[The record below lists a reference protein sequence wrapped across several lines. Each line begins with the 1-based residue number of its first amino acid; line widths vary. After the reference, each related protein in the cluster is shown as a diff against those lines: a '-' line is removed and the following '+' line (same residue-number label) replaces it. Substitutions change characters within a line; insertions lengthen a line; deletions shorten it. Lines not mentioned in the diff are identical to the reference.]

1 VGRSAFI
8 SRREGR
14 YLFRAR
20 WPACLAKNSTSAFR
34 ISLRTADYKVAAARA
49 ARIGSWML
57 NVKAADDPEVALQ
70 ALWPRLQALAVEPAR
85 DEADHVERSA
95 FQLMAFE
102 AQYRVRTLGLKP
114 NAVVPGWDEHF
125 VALVRENSR
134 AANAH
139 AAATTVE
146 GRLER
151 RRQELAAQAAVL
163 AVLPP
168 APVAASSPSTFAS
181 PAIGAP
187 VASGD
192 KRSRLS
198 EVLARFLKLREG
210 EDGDRSAANDIAPIV
225 QFAVDLWQDPCLQEV
240 GPDQIVQLKQA
251 MPEIPT
257 TEGLPADKR
266 SLFQRWSIAK
276 ECNYVLVN
284 CEGKNIKLTRVSEST
299 LRKRY
304 RTGLNTFWKFLI
316 DNGYVSGPAPDFS
329 SSSKKNPPAVERDAF
344 QEDELLAFLSRPLFT
359 GCESISRTWKVGRFF
374 CQTFFYWTVLIQLL
388 CGMRPGEI
396 SQLRCVDVALLYD
409 KWHFRFAK
417 RSLLAEGDGDDD
429 GAEDDTAPGGNDAKT
444 RNAFRWIP
452 VYPLLIELGLL
463 RQRDAIVDDYLER
476 KFSEA
481 GGNDK
486 LTTAEISKL
495 TVEARQQWLFP
506 DWKVYVLPTGEIRW
520 SQAASKVWQ
529 YVKSKF
535 QMTRQG
541 LALYSA
547 RHTFKG
553 FIDDVKGLSDRS
565 RRIVMGHAPA
575 VDTPGGY
582 GPKSITEEQ
591 ADVILQLSNRTID
604 RMSAILLDAKR
615 RADSGELKFVD
626 SWRNDERTSDVKLQD
641 ALEERAKQ
649 YR

>member
-1 VGRSAFI
+1 MGRSAFI

-57 NVKAADDPEVALQ
+57 NVKAADDPEAALR
-70 ALWPRLQALAVEPAR
+70 ALWPRLQTLAVEPAR
-85 DEADHVERSA
+85 DEAGHVERSA
-95 FQLMAFE
+95 FQLVAFE
-102 AQYRVRTLGLKP
+102 AQYRVRRLGLKP
-114 NAVVPGWDEHF
+114 NNVVPGWDEHF
-125 VALVRENSR
+125 VGLVRENSK
-134 AANAH
+134 AANIRAK
-139 AAATTVE
+139 AATVE
-146 GRLER
+146 GQLER
-151 RRQELAAQAAVL
+151 RRRELFHQGADPAATARVAISQPALGSPL
-163 AVLPP
+163 ASLPE
-168 APVAASSPSTFAS
+168 TK
-181 PAIGAP
+181 
-187 VASGD
+187 GD
-192 KRSRLS
+192 KRSPLS
-198 EVLARFLKLREG
+198 AVLAAFLKWREG
-210 EDGDRSAANDIAPIV
+210 EDGDRSAGNDIAPVV
-225 QFAVDLWQDPCLQEV
+225 QFAIDLWGDPCLQDV

-257 TEGLPADKR
+257 PEGIPANKR

-276 ECNYVLVN
+276 ATNYSIVDAD
-284 CEGKNIKLTRVSEST
+284 GKTTKLTRVSAST

-316 DNGYVSGPAPDFS
+316 DNGYVPGPAPDFS

-344 QEDELLAFLSRPLFT
+344 HEGELLEFLSRPLFT
-359 GCESISRTWKVGRFF
+359 GCASISRTWVAGRFF
-374 CQTFFYWTVLIQLL
+374 CQTFFYWAVLIQLL

-396 SQLRCVDVALLYD
+396 SQLRCVDIASLYD

-417 RSLLAEGDGDDD
+417 RSLLAEGEEDGD
-429 GAEDDTAPGGNDAKT
+429 GSEDAADTAPGGNDAKT

-452 VYPLLIELGLL
+452 VHPLLTELGLL
-463 RQRDAIVDDYLER
+463 RQRDAIVEHYLAR

-481 GGNDK
+481 GGKDK
-486 LTTAEISKL
+486 LTAIQIAKL
-495 TVEARQQWLFP
+495 ADEASQQWLFP

-520 SQAASKVWQ
+520 SQAASKSWQ

-535 QMTRQG
+535 KMTREG

-565 RRIVMGHAPA
+565 RRVVMGHAPA

-591 ADVILQLSNRTID
+591 ADVILQLSNPTID
-604 RMSAILLDAKR
+604 RMSVILLDAKR
-615 RADSGELKFVD
+615 KADSGELKVVEA
-626 SWRNDERTSDVKLQD
+626 WRNDERTGDTKLQD

>member
-1 VGRSAFI
+1 
-8 SRREGR
+8 
-14 YLFRAR
+14 
-20 WPACLAKNSTSAFR
+20 
-34 ISLRTADYKVAAARA
+34 
-49 ARIGSWML
+49 ML
-57 NVKAADDPEVALQ
+57 NVKAADDPEAALK
-70 ALWPRLQALAVEPAR
+70 ALWPRLQVLALEPAR
-85 DEADHVERSA
+85 DEADYVERSA
-95 FQLMAFE
+95 FQAMAFE

-134 AANAH
+134 AANAR
-139 AAATTVE
+139 AAANSVE

-151 RRQELAAQAAVL
+151 RRQELSAQGAEL
-163 AVLPP
+163 ALLPRAP
-168 APVAASSPSTFAS
+168 AAASSTSAFGSLAANS
-181 PAIGAP
+181 L
-187 VASGD
+187 VANGD

-198 EVLARFLKLREG
+198 AVLARFLDLREG

-225 QFAVDLWQDPCLQEV
+225 QFAVDLWQDPCLQDV

-276 ECNYVLVN
+276 ECNYVFVN
-284 CEGKNIKLTRVSEST
+284 SDGKKIKLTRVSEST

-316 DNGYVSGPAPDFS
+316 NNGYASGPAPDFS

-374 CQTFFYWTVLIQLL
+374 CQTFFYWAVLIQLL

-417 RSLLAEGDGDDD
+417 RSLLAEGDEDDD
-429 GAEDDTAPGGNDAKT
+429 GPHDAADTAPGGNDAKT
-444 RNAFRWIP
+444 KNAFRWIP
-452 VYPLLIELGLL
+452 VHPLLIELGLL
-463 RQRDAIVDDYLER
+463 HQRDAVVDDYLAR
-476 KFSEA
+476 KFYEV
-481 GGNDK
+481 GGKDK
-486 LTTAEISKL
+486 LTAPEIVKL
-495 TVEARQQWLFP
+495 TDEARQQWLFP

-535 QMTRQG
+535 KMTRQG

-604 RMSAILLDAKR
+604 RMSIILLDAKR
-615 RADSGELKFVD
+615 KADSGKLKRVEA
-626 SWRNDERTSDVKLQD
+626 WRNDERTGDVKLQD

>member
-1 VGRSAFI
+1 V
-8 SRREGR
+8 
-14 YLFRAR
+14 
-20 WPACLAKNSTSAFR
+20 
-34 ISLRTADYKVAAARA
+34 
-49 ARIGSWML
+49 L
-57 NVKAADDPEVALQ
+57 NVKAADDPEAALQ
-70 ALWPRLQALAVEPAR
+70 ALWPRLQVLAVEPAR
-85 DEADHVERSA
+85 DEADYVERSA

-125 VALVRENSR
+125 VALIRENSR
-134 AANAH
+134 AANARA
-139 AAATTVE
+139 AAATVE
-146 GRLER
+146 AQLER
-151 RRQELAAQAAVL
+151 RRQELFVRGTDLAAPPRMPIAVPGPT
-163 AVLPP
+163 A
-168 APVAASSPSTFAS
+168 FAS
-181 PAIGAP
+181 PAAGSL
-187 VASGD
+187 VANGD
-192 KRSRLS
+192 KRSPLS
-198 EVLARFLKLREG
+198 AVLARFLNWREG

-225 QFAVDLWQDPCLQEV
+225 QFAIDLWDNPSLQEV

-276 ECNYVLVN
+276 ECDYSIVN
-284 CEGKNIKLTRVSEST
+284 ADGKTIKLTRVSEST

-344 QEDELLAFLSRPLFT
+344 HEEELLTFLSRPLFT
-359 GCESISRTWKVGRFF
+359 GCASIARTWVAGRFF
-374 CQTFFYWTVLIQLL
+374 CQTFFYWAILIQLL
-388 CGMRPGEI
+388 GGMRPGEI

-417 RSLLAEGDGDDD
+417 RSSLADGDEDGDDAD
-429 GAEDDTAPGGNDAKT
+429 EADTGPGGNDAKT

-463 RQRDAIVDDYLER
+463 RQRDAIVDDYLAR
-476 KFSEA
+476 KISEA
-481 GGNDK
+481 GGKDK
-486 LTTAEISKL
+486 LTAPELARL
-495 TVEARQQWLFP
+495 TDEAKQQWLFP

-535 QMTRQG
+535 KMTRQG

-553 FIDDVKGLSDRS
+553 FIDDVKDLSDRS
-565 RRIVMGHAPA
+565 RRVVMGHAPA

-591 ADVILQLSNRTID
+591 ADVILQLSNRTIE
-604 RMSAILLDAKR
+604 RMSVILLDAKR
-615 RADSGELKFVD
+615 KADCGELKVVEA
-626 SWRNDERTSDVKLQD
+626 WRNDERTGDVKLQD

>member
-1 VGRSAFI
+1 
-8 SRREGR
+8 
-14 YLFRAR
+14 
-20 WPACLAKNSTSAFR
+20 
-34 ISLRTADYKVAAARA
+34 
-49 ARIGSWML
+49 ML
-57 NVKAADDPEVALQ
+57 NVKAADDPEAALQ

-85 DEADHVERSA
+85 DEADCVERSA
-95 FQLMAFE
+95 FQLVAFE
-102 AQYRVRTLGLKP
+102 AQYRVRLSGLKP

-134 AANAH
+134 AANARA
-139 AAATTVE
+139 AAATVD
-146 GRLER
+146 GQLER
-151 RRQELAAQAAVL
+151 RRQELFAQGADLAA
-163 AVLPP
+163 LPR
-168 APVAASSPSTFAS
+168 APVAPFSPS
-181 PAIGAP
+181 AIGSPVIRAP
-187 VASGD
+187 VVSGD

-198 EVLARFLKLREG
+198 AVLARFLKLREG

-225 QFAVDLWQDPCLQEV
+225 QFAVDLWEDPCLQEV
-240 GPDQIVQLKQA
+240 GPDQIVQLKQS

-276 ECNYVLVN
+276 ECNYVLVDS
-284 CEGKNIKLTRVSEST
+284 EGKNIKLTRVSDST

-344 QEDELLAFLSRPLFT
+344 QEDELLMFLSRPLFT

-374 CQTFFYWTVLIQLL
+374 CQTFFYWAVLIQLL

-396 SQLRCVDVALLYD
+396 SQLRCVDIALLYD

-417 RSLLAEGDGDDD
+417 RSLLEADDV
-429 GAEDDTAPGGNDAKT
+429 EDEADTAPGGNDAKT

-463 RQRDAIVDDYLER
+463 RQRDAIVDHYLAR
-476 KFSEA
+476 KFSESGKERLTA
-481 GGNDK
+481 AEIAK
-486 LTTAEISKL
+486 LTD
-495 TVEARQQWLFP
+495 EARQQWLFP

-535 QMTRQG
+535 KMTRRG

-553 FIDDVKGLSDRS
+553 FIDDVKDLSDRS
-565 RRIVMGHAPA
+565 RRVVMGHAPA

-604 RMSAILLDAKR
+604 RMSVILLDAKR
-615 RADSGELKFVD
+615 RAESGELKVID
-626 SWRNDERTSDVKLQD
+626 AWRNDERTGDARLQE

>member
-1 VGRSAFI
+1 
-8 SRREGR
+8 
-14 YLFRAR
+14 
-20 WPACLAKNSTSAFR
+20 
-34 ISLRTADYKVAAARA
+34 
-49 ARIGSWML
+49 ML
-57 NVKAADDPEVALQ
+57 NVKAADDPEAVLQ

-85 DEADHVERSA
+85 DEADYVERSA
-95 FQLMAFE
+95 FQLVAFE
-102 AQYRVRTLGLKP
+102 AQYRVRLSGLKP
-114 NAVVPGWDEHF
+114 DFVVPGWDEHF

-134 AANAH
+134 AANAR
-139 AAATTVE
+139 AAGATVE
-146 GRLER
+146 AQLER
-151 RRQELAAQAAVL
+151 RRRELFAQGADL
-163 AVLPP
+163 AVLPK
-168 APVAASSPSTFAS
+168 APVAPLTPTVFGG
-181 PAIGAP
+181 PVFRAP
-187 VASGD
+187 VANGD
-192 KRSRLS
+192 KCSRLS
-198 EVLARFLKLREG
+198 VILARFLDWREG
-210 EDGDRSAANDIAPIV
+210 EDGDRSVANDIAPIV
-225 QFAVDLWQDPCLQEV
+225 QFAVDLWRDPLLEEV

-276 ECNYVLVN
+276 ECSYVLVN
-284 CEGKNIKLTRVSEST
+284 SEGRSIKLTRVSEST

-316 DNGYVSGPAPDFS
+316 DNGYVAGPAPDFS
-329 SSSKKNPPAVERDAF
+329 SSSKKNPPPVERDAF
-344 QEDELLAFLSRPLFT
+344 QEDELVAFLSRPLFT
-359 GCESISRTWKVGRFF
+359 GCESISRTWRAGQFF
-374 CQTFFYWTVLIQLL
+374 CQTFFYWAVLIQLL

-396 SQLRCVDVALLYD
+396 SQLRCVDVAPLYD

-417 RSLLAEGDGDDD
+417 RSLLEGDGDD
-429 GAEDDTAPGGNDAKT
+429 GEDEADTAPGGNDAKT

-463 RQRDAIVDDYLER
+463 RQRDAIIDYYLAR

-481 GGNDK
+481 GGKDR
-486 LTTAEISKL
+486 LTAADITRL
-495 TVEARQQWLFP
+495 TDEAKQQWLFP

-535 QMTRQG
+535 KMTRQG

-553 FIDDVKGLSDRS
+553 FIDDVKDLSDRS

-604 RMSAILLDAKR
+604 RMSAILLEAKR
-615 RADSGELKFVD
+615 RADNGELKVVHA
-626 SWRNDERTSDVKLQD
+626 WRNDERIGDARLQD

>member
-1 VGRSAFI
+1 MGRSAFI

-57 NVKAADDPEVALQ
+57 NVKAAGDPEAALR

-95 FQLMAFE
+95 FQLVAFE
-102 AQYRVRTLGLKP
+102 VQYRVRRLGLKP
-114 NAVVPGWDEHF
+114 DMVVPGWDEHF
-125 VALVRENSR
+125 VGLVRENSK
-134 AANAH
+134 AAKVH
-139 AAATTVE
+139 AKAATVE
-146 GRLER
+146 GQLER
-151 RRQELAAQAAVL
+151 RRQELFDQGADPAVTLRAPTSHAAFGSPLASLPVTKGDNRSPLSAVL
-163 AVLPP
+163 A
-168 APVAASSPSTFAS
+168 
-181 PAIGAP
+181 G
-187 VASGD
+187 
-192 KRSRLS
+192 
-198 EVLARFLKLREG
+198 FLKWREG
-210 EDGDRSAANDIAPIV
+210 EDGDRSAGNDIAPVV
-225 QFAVDLWQDPCLQEV
+225 QFAIDLWGDPCLQDV

-257 TEGLPADKR
+257 PEGIPANKR

-276 ECNYVLVN
+276 EFNYSIVDS
-284 CEGKNIKLTRVSEST
+284 EGKTIKLTRVSEST

-304 RTGLNTFWKFLI
+304 RTGLNTFWKFLT

-344 QEDELLAFLSRPLFT
+344 HEDELLEFLSRPLFT
-359 GCESISRTWKVGRFF
+359 GCASISRTWVVGRFF
-374 CQTFFYWTVLIQLL
+374 CQTYFYWAVLIQLL

-396 SQLRCVDVALLYD
+396 SQLRCVDIGLLYG

-417 RSLLAEGDGDDD
+417 RSLLEGDEDD
-429 GAEDDTAPGGNDAKT
+429 GAEDAADTAPGGNDAKT
-444 RNAFRWIP
+444 KNAFRWIP
-452 VYPLLIELGLL
+452 VHPLLTELGLL
-463 RQRDAIVDDYLER
+463 RQRDAIVEHYLAQ

-481 GGNDK
+481 GGRDR
-486 LTTAEISKL
+486 LTAPQILRL
-495 TVEARQQWLFP
+495 TDEAKQQWLFP

-520 SQAASKVWQ
+520 SQAASKTWQ

-535 QMTRQG
+535 KMTRQG

-565 RRIVMGHAPA
+565 RRVVMGHAPA

-591 ADVILQLSNRTID
+591 ADVILQLSNPTID
-604 RMSAILLDAKR
+604 RMSVVLLDAKR
-615 RADSGELKFVD
+615 RADSGELKVVEA
-626 SWRNDERTSDVKLQD
+626 WRNDERTGDTKLQD

>member
-1 VGRSAFI
+1 MGRSAFI

-57 NVKAADDPEVALQ
+57 NVKAADDPEAALR
-70 ALWPRLQALAVEPAR
+70 ALWPRLQMLAVEPAR

-95 FQLMAFE
+95 FQLVAFE
-102 AQYRVRTLGLKP
+102 AQYRVRRLGLKP
-114 NAVVPGWDEHF
+114 DMVVPGWDEHF
-125 VALVRENSR
+125 VGLVRENSK
-134 AANAH
+134 AAKVH
-139 AAATTVE
+139 AKAATVE
-146 GRLER
+146 GQLER
-151 RRQELAAQAAVL
+151 RRQELFDQGADPAATLRAPTSHAAFGSPL
-163 AVLPP
+163 ASLPE
-168 APVAASSPSTFAS
+168 TK
-181 PAIGAP
+181 
-187 VASGD
+187 GD
-192 KRSRLS
+192 KRSPLS
-198 EVLARFLKLREG
+198 AVLAGFLKWREG
-210 EDGDRSAANDIAPIV
+210 EDGDRSAGNDIAPVV
-225 QFAVDLWQDPCLQEV
+225 QFAIDLWGDPCLQDV

-257 TEGLPADKR
+257 PEGIPANQR

-276 ECNYVLVN
+276 ATNYSIVDAD
-284 CEGKNIKLTRVSEST
+284 GKTIKLTRVSAST

-316 DNGYVSGPAPDFS
+316 DNGYVPGPAPDFS

-344 QEDELLAFLSRPLFT
+344 HEDELLEFLSRPLFT
-359 GCESISRTWKVGRFF
+359 GCASISRTWVVGRFF
-374 CQTFFYWTVLIQLL
+374 CQTYFYWAVLIQLL

-396 SQLRCVDVALLYD
+396 SQLRCVDIGLLYG

-417 RSLLAEGDGDDD
+417 RSLLAEGDEDD
-429 GAEDDTAPGGNDAKT
+429 GAEDAADTAPGGNDAKT
-444 RNAFRWIP
+444 KNAFRWIP
-452 VYPLLIELGLL
+452 VHPLLTELGLL
-463 RQRDAIVDDYLER
+463 QQRDAIVEHYLAQ

-481 GGNDK
+481 GGRDR
-486 LTTAEISKL
+486 LTAPQILRL
-495 TVEARQQWLFP
+495 TDEAKQQWLFP

-520 SQAASKVWQ
+520 SQAASKTWQ

-535 QMTRQG
+535 KMTRQG

-565 RRIVMGHAPA
+565 RRVVMGHAPA

-591 ADVILQLSNRTID
+591 ADVILQLSNPTID
-604 RMSAILLDAKR
+604 RMSVILLDAKR
-615 RADSGELKFVD
+615 RAASGELKVVEA
-626 SWRNDERTSDVKLQD
+626 WRNDERTGDTKLQD

>member
-1 VGRSAFI
+1 LGRSAFI

-49 ARIGSWML
+49 AQIGAWML
-57 NVKAADDPEVALQ
+57 NVKAADDPKAVLQ

-85 DEADHVERSA
+85 DEADYVERSA
-95 FQLMAFE
+95 FQLVAFE
-102 AQYRVRTLGLKP
+102 AQYRVRLSGLKP
-114 NAVVPGWDEHF
+114 NSVIPGWDEHF
-125 VALVRENSR
+125 VALVRENSKAGNAR
-134 AANAH
+134 AASATV
-139 AAATTVE
+139 AAQ
-146 GRLER
+146 LER
-151 RRQELAAQAAVL
+151 RRQELFAQGADLV
-163 AVLPP
+163 VLPREP
-168 APVAASSPSTFAS
+168 IAFSSPSPFGSAVVRA
-181 PAIGAP
+181 PGAG
-187 VASGD
+187 GD
-192 KRSRLS
+192 RRGRLS
-198 EVLARFLKLREG
+198 EVLARFLKWREG
-210 EDGDRSAANDIAPIV
+210 EDGDRSAANDVAPIV
-225 QFAVDLWQDPCLQEV
+225 QFAVDLWQDPCLEDI
-240 GPDQIVQLKQA
+240 GPDKIVQLKQA

-276 ECNYVLVN
+276 VCNYVLVDS
-284 CEGKNIKLTRVSEST
+284 EGSNVKLTRVSEST

-316 DNGYVSGPAPDFS
+316 DNGYVTGPAPDFS

-344 QEDELLAFLSRPLFT
+344 HEEELLTFLSRPLFT

-374 CQTFFYWTVLIQLL
+374 CQTFFYWAVLIQLL

-417 RSLLAEGDGDDD
+417 RSLLEGDD
-429 GAEDDTAPGGNDAKT
+429 GEDEADTAPGGNDAKT

-463 RQRDAIVDDYLER
+463 RQRDAIVDHYLAR

-481 GGNDK
+481 GGK
-486 LTTAEISKL
+486 GRLATAEIERL
-495 TVEARQQWLFP
+495 TDEARHQWLFP

-535 QMTRQG
+535 KMTRQG

-553 FIDDVKGLSDRS
+553 FIDDVKDLSDRS
-565 RRIVMGHAPA
+565 RRVVMGHAPA

-582 GPKSITEEQ
+582 GPKTLTEEQ

-604 RMSAILLDAKR
+604 RMSVILLDAVKK
-615 RADSGELKFVD
+615 ADNGELKVIYA
-626 SWRNDERTSDVKLQD
+626 WRNDERTGDARLQY
-641 ALEERAKQ
+641 ALEEKAKQ

>member
-1 VGRSAFI
+1 
-8 SRREGR
+8 
-14 YLFRAR
+14 
-20 WPACLAKNSTSAFR
+20 
-34 ISLRTADYKVAAARA
+34 
-49 ARIGSWML
+49 
-57 NVKAADDPEVALQ
+57 
-70 ALWPRLQALAVEPAR
+70 
-85 DEADHVERSA
+85 
-95 FQLMAFE
+95 
-102 AQYRVRTLGLKP
+102 
-114 NAVVPGWDEHF
+114 
-125 VALVRENSR
+125 
-134 AANAH
+134 
-139 AAATTVE
+139 
-146 GRLER
+146 
-151 RRQELAAQAAVL
+151 
-163 AVLPP
+163 
-168 APVAASSPSTFAS
+168 
-181 PAIGAP
+181 
-187 VASGD
+187 
-192 KRSRLS
+192 
-198 EVLARFLKLREG
+198 VLARFLNLREG
-210 EDGDRSAANDIAPIV
+210 EDGNRSAANDIAPIV
-225 QFAVDLWQDPCLQEV
+225 QFAIDLWQDPCLQEV
-240 GPDQIVQLKQA
+240 GPDQIVQFKQA

-276 ECNYVLVN
+276 ERNYVLVDS
-284 CEGKNIKLTRVSEST
+284 EGKNIKLTRVSEST

-344 QEDELLAFLSRPLFT
+344 HEDELLTFLSKPLFT
-359 GCESISRTWKVGRFF
+359 GCASISRTWVVGRFF
-374 CQTFFYWTVLIQLL
+374 CQTFFYWAVLIQLL

-396 SQLRCVDVALLYD
+396 SQLRCVDVALLYE

-417 RSLLAEGDGDDD
+417 RSSLAEGDEDVD
-429 GAEDDTAPGGNDAKT
+429 GTEEPDTAPGGNDAKT
-444 RNAFRWIP
+444 KNAFRWIP
-452 VYPLLIELGLL
+452 VHPLLIELGLL
-463 RQRDAIVDDYLER
+463 RQRDAIADDYLAR
-476 KFSEA
+476 KISEA
-481 GGNDK
+481 GGRGK
-486 LTTAEISKL
+486 LTASEIIRL
-495 TVEARQQWLFP
+495 TDEAKQQWLFP

-565 RRIVMGHAPA
+565 RRVVMGHAPA

-604 RMSAILLDAKR
+604 RMAVILLDAKR
-615 RADSGELKFVD
+615 RADSGELKVID
-626 SWRNDERTSDVKLQD
+626 AWRNDERSGDVKLQE
-641 ALEERAKQ
+641 ALDERAKQ

>member
-1 VGRSAFI
+1 
-8 SRREGR
+8 
-14 YLFRAR
+14 
-20 WPACLAKNSTSAFR
+20 
-34 ISLRTADYKVAAARA
+34 
-49 ARIGSWML
+49 
-57 NVKAADDPEVALQ
+57 
-70 ALWPRLQALAVEPAR
+70 
-85 DEADHVERSA
+85 
-95 FQLMAFE
+95 
-102 AQYRVRTLGLKP
+102 
-114 NAVVPGWDEHF
+114 
-125 VALVRENSR
+125 
-134 AANAH
+134 
-139 AAATTVE
+139 
-146 GRLER
+146 
-151 RRQELAAQAAVL
+151 
-163 AVLPP
+163 
-168 APVAASSPSTFAS
+168 
-181 PAIGAP
+181 
-187 VASGD
+187 
-192 KRSRLS
+192 
-198 EVLARFLKLREG
+198 
-210 EDGDRSAANDIAPIV
+210 
-225 QFAVDLWQDPCLQEV
+225 
-240 GPDQIVQLKQA
+240 
-251 MPEIPT
+251 
-257 TEGLPADKR
+257 LPADKR

-276 ECNYVLVN
+276 ACNYVLVDS
-284 CEGKNIKLTRVSEST
+284 EGSNVKLTRVSEST

-316 DNGYVSGPAPDFS
+316 DNGYVTGTAPDFS

-344 QEDELLAFLSRPLFT
+344 HEEELLTFLSRPLFT

-374 CQTFFYWTVLIQLL
+374 CQTFFYWAVLIQLL

-417 RSLLAEGDGDDD
+417 RSLLAGGDEDGD
-429 GAEDDTAPGGNDAKT
+429 GAEDAADTAPGGNDAKT
-444 RNAFRWIP
+444 KNAFRWIP

-463 RQRDAIVDDYLER
+463 RQRDAIVDAYLAR

-481 GGNDK
+481 GGKDK
-486 LTTAEISKL
+486 LTAPQMVRL
-495 TVEARQQWLFP
+495 TDEAKHQWLFP

-615 RADSGELKFVD
+615 RADSGELKAVD